1 MTAMSTTGPA
11 SEGKGART
19 RAAIQ
24 EAAVIAFR
32 RDGYQRATLAGIAE
46 ELGITRSAVLH
57 HFSSKAELLRQSVE
71 PFFAQLDELLDR
83 VESRAPIPDRQQ
95 RLFVTEVV
103 DLVAEYRQVAAF
115 LTSDPSVSSHLGPDL
130 QLPARA
136 QRFVAITVGAQGS
149 ELAAVRSLI
158 ASDELVDFGDPAT
171 RQLLVACAMAVLKT
185 PLPISPGSAPSRD
198 HAGS

>member
-24 EAAVIAFR
+24 EAAVIAFAATATSGR
-32 RDGYQRATLAGIAE
+32 RWPASP
-46 ELGITRSAVLH
+46 RSWASPVPRSLH

-71 PFFAQLDELLDR
+71 PFFVRLDELLDR
-83 VESRAPIPDRQQ
+83 VEARAPIPDRQQ

-136 QRFVAITVGAQGS
+136 
-149 ELAAVRSLI
+149 AAVR
-158 ASDELVDFGDPAT
+158 GHH
-171 RQLLVACAMAVLKT
+171 
-185 PLPISPGSAPSRD
+185 G
-198 HAGS
+198 G